1 MFSQNAKF
9 IYDVSSSNISHIH
22 NNNLAND
29 VEDSTEFE
37 FENAIY
43 YGDSVVNLDERFSIT
58 CIIPITDRIFWL
70 KDDEPIT
77 RHNLRHGRD
86 GHSYVLSES
95 AIEGEF
101 RKKNKTTH
109 IQKKPTTYFLAKIN
123 RKKML
128 GHIYVRVWNIRK
140 EGTFL
145 SFLFPFLWKKGS
157 KFFYYYRN

>member
-9 IYDVSSSNISHIH
+9 IYDVSSSNISNI

-101 RKKNKTTH
+101 IKKIKQHTEEIYN
-109 IQKKPTTYFLAKIN
+109 IFFSKIN
-123 RKKML
+123 RKKRML

-145 SFLFPFLWKKGS
+145 SFLFPFFCGRGS
-157 KFFYYYRN
+157 QIFYYYRN

>member
-101 RKKNKTTH
+101 IKKIKRHTH
-109 IQKKPTTYFLAKIN
+109 RRNLQ
-123 RKKML
+123 
-128 GHIYVRVWNIRK
+128 HI
-140 EGTFL
+140 F
-145 SFLFPFLWKKGS
+145 
-157 KFFYYYRN
+157 

>member
-9 IYDVSSSNISHIH
+9 IYDVSSSNIYHIH

-101 RKKNKTTH
+101 RKKKNKTTH
-109 IQKKPTTYFLAKIN
+109 TQKKPTTYFFSKN
-123 RKKML
+123 KQKKRN
-128 GHIYVRVWNIRK
+128 VRTYIC
-140 EGTFL
+140 
-145 SFLFPFLWKKGS
+145 
-157 KFFYYYRN
+157 